1 MELTLIRNPKI
12 THTPGELF
20 IDGLKFCY
28 TLENPVRDKK
38 ISGETAIPFGTYRV
52 TYEMSSRFK
61 TTLPTLI
68 DVPGFAGIRIHAGN
82 SIKDTRG
89 CILVGTQRG
98 RTDDK
103 LLQSRSAL
111 EALRIRIAEAYQAGE
126 PITITIR

>member
-1 MELTLIRNPKI
+1 MELTLIRNPKP

-20 IDGLKFCY
+20 IDGVKFCY
-28 TLENPVRDKK
+28 TLEHAVRDKK
-38 ISGETAIPFGTYRV
+38 IAGVTAIPAGTYRV

-82 SIKDTRG
+82 SINDTLG
-89 CILVGTQRG
+89 CILVGTMRG
-98 RTDDK
+98 NFDHS
-103 LLQSRSAL
+103 LIQSRSAL
-111 EALRIRIAEAYQAGE
+111 EALRIRIAGAYQAGE